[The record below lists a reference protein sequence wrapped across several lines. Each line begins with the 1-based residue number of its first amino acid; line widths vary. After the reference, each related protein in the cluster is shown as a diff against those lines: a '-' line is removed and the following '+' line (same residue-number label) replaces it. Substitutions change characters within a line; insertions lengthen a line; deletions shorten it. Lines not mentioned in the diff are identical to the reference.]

1 MNPIFNTKPL
11 FYDYFPHITPARLNV
26 DFGLGMFPQSVIRK
40 EIQKVIRREYE
51 LLVASH
57 NLLHVEVYQE
67 IGDEFD
73 ANFYK
78 ELKTNSL
85 RRLNDSNTWSFIDGL
100 MPTMEI
106 KDETES
112 TKFNTRMVCAL
123 GYGLPRTSNKRIN
136 LKSALI
142 ALFNL
147 DLDKLTGRE
156 LLHLTKIN

>member
-11 FYDYFPHITPARLNV
+11 FYDYFPHISPMRLSS
-26 DFGLGMFPQSVIRK
+26 DFGLGMYAQSVIRN
-40 EIQKVIRREYE
+40 EIQKVIKREYE

-57 NLLHVEVYQE
+57 NLLHVEIYQE

-85 RRLNDSNTWSFIDGL
+85 RRLHDANTWSFVDGM
-100 MPTMEI
+100 MPIKEI

-112 TKFNTRMVCAL
+112 TRFNTRLVSAL
-123 GYGLPRTSNKRIN
+123 GYGLPRSSNKRTN